1 MLFGSVPNQP
11 IIFWYNIY
19 WHIPWRTIIKVE
31 NPALS
36 LNINQLIYLT
46 LNFQGTKFLFCTI
59 LSFMGVIKASRTPPP
74 PQSYHALLR
83 CKAFIWRLLSW
94 FIIYC
99 DILICVCLTKVMT
112 AQYFICIFSCV
123 KLAEDHWYR
132 NLHFVW
138 SAILSGAGQTRS
150 KQHTIYLFT
159 GFKLFYPIRVGLS

>member
-1 MLFGSVPNQP
+1 MTYHYKSGESGFEFKYQSINLSNLELQGDQVPLL
-11 IIFWYNIY
+11 YN
-19 WHIPWRTIIKVE
+19 
-31 NPALS
+31 
-36 LNINQLIYLT
+36 
-46 LNFQGTKFLFCTI
+46 
-59 LSFMGVIKASRTPPP
+59 SFFHGCYKGLQDPP
-74 PQSYHALLR
+74 PQPYHALPR

-150 KQHTIYLFT
+150 KQHTIYLIT